1 VVGLLNWELWAQA
14 GHVAFACQMLVVV
27 DGEDVTGRGR
37 ELHGQVG
44 GGDNSAKGVEG
55 MTTQEDIVGC
65 WRVNDKE
72 ADWNGFGLASL
83 TKHGVEVDVAAGG
96 YLFARKAIDWFVIW
110 GHSSVRE
117 LEFLVGGLV
126 EDVNGAALVDKDF
139 LNGVVFDFNSDDHG
153 VIFLMVEA
161 MKVVIYKDDGR
172 HTTSLVGMGDMID
185 GLDMAELFLSDRR
198 GGSSTSEAIRDGVD
212 GATQGR
218 VGGGDIGAGRF
229 GFLVS
234 RLGWASIVTGIVWR
248 ASVVESRGVAG
259 LRGMIISTDEAAKMT
274 STDQFF
280 YLILECFAVF
290 CSVAM
295 VAVVEAILGHNSIG
309 RSACRASSRM
319 QE

>member
-14 GHVAFACQMLVVV
+14 GHVVFACQALVAV
-27 DGEDVTGRGR
+27 DGEDVTRRGR

-55 MTTQEDIVGC
+55 RTTQEDIVGC

-83 TKHGVEVDVAAGG
+83 MKHGVEVDVAVGG

-110 GHSSVRE
+110 GHSSVQE

-161 MKVVIYKDDGR
+161 MKVVICEDDGR
-172 HTTSLVGMGDMID
+172 HTTSMVGMGDMID
-185 GLDMAELFLSDRR
+185 GLDMAEVFLSDRI
-198 GGSSTSEAIRDGVD
+198 GGSSTSEAIKDGVD
-212 GATQGR
+212 GAT
-218 VGGGDIGAGRF
+218 
-229 GFLVS
+229 
-234 RLGWASIVTGIVWR
+234 
-248 ASVVESRGVAG
+248 
-259 LRGMIISTDEAAKMT
+259 
-274 STDQFF
+274 
-280 YLILECFAVF
+280 
-290 CSVAM
+290 
-295 VAVVEAILGHNSIG
+295 
-309 RSACRASSRM
+309 
-319 QE
+319 